1 MKKILLPILFAILF
15 FNCKG
20 DPKSNP
26 VIMED
31 SGEMA
36 PNREFGDKPNLFEAL
51 ETNPGYNGFLKI
63 VNMANMFDEI
73 MALDNVTVFA
83 PYDLDVNSIL
93 NDELDGLSMKER
105 QIKLRNIINY
115 HIVNGVITGPV
126 LNSNVMPAE
135 KEVYR
140 LQTKQGAYLSFVRE
154 DGEIIITD
162 ELMNEHTVLK
172 LDVETTNGAI
182 HNIAGFLQP
191 QDDDSVK
198 KEI

>member
-26 VIMED
+26 MIMED

-115 HIVNGVITGPV
+115 HIVNGVVTGPV

-154 DGEIIITD
+154 NGEIIITD

>member
-154 DGEIIITD
+154 NGEIIITD

>member
-115 HIVNGVITGPV
+115 HIVNGVVTGPV

>member
-115 HIVNGVITGPV
+115 HIVNGVVTGPV

-154 DGEIIITD
+154 NGEIIITD